1 MAYLL
6 DTGTL
11 VEVLRSVPSRTL
23 VRRLTTV
30 STRDRWTS
38 AITVSQLL
46 IHARAAQNPKLMQD
60 VIRLVAAVKVAPFD
74 LIAAQTFAKLRATV
88 AGAADVEPDDVMI
101 AAIALTQ
108 RLHPRHAPHP
118 HLPALPHLRL
128 EDPDCL
134 TRRLILEHIRIQ
146 LLGDGAGVLLGAVFV
161 VEGAGEGLGELVPM

>member
-1 MAYLL
+1 MAYLV

-88 AGAADVEPDDVMI
+88 APDVETDDVMI
-101 AAIALTQ
+101 AAIALTNDFTLVT
-108 RLHPRHAPHP
+108 RRTHTFSRY
-118 HLPALPHLRL
+118 PHLRL
-128 EDPDCL
+128 EDW
-134 TRRLILEHIRIQ
+134 T
-146 LLGDGAGVLLGAVFV
+146 A
-161 VEGAGEGLGELVPM
+161 